1 MRTQKPAAR
10 HSLSAVTRR
19 SRPRRTVIN
28 HSAPAVPAPSV
39 SPGAEYV
46 VVEPAT
52 ARRWA
57 QADATA
63 FARIRSARSRLNA
76 MEAIAGHMRASP
88 AYAAALI
95 RVAPALAADGK
106 AVNAEWLALRAAA
119 VKALRRELA
128 RV

>member
-1 MRTQKPAAR
+1 MRTQKSAA
-10 HSLSAVTRR
+10 HHPVSGVRR

-28 HSAPAVPAPSV
+28 HSTPAVADPSV
-39 SPGAEYV
+39 AADGERV
-46 VVEPAT
+46 LVEPAT

-57 QADATA
+57 QADAIE
-63 FARIRSARSRLNA
+63 FARIRTARSRLNA

-88 AYAAALI
+88 TYAAALV

-106 AVNAEWLALRAAA
+106 AVSNEWLALRAAA